1 MVTTPAPEIR
11 FALTPDAEKVKT
23 AGMIPLEDYSE
34 DIVGKVMRG
43 RGISEDELC
52 RESGV
57 SKTELA
63 ALLRGEALEAPL
75 RKVAPVLGLGA
86 DALVVC
92 ANKTWYP
99 DQPDAFDGFDMA
111 NTPFHDM
118 AVNAYVVWD
127 PATSMAVVFDSG
139 ADSRPLLK
147 TITDHGLK
155 VELILLTHS
164 HTDHV
169 IDLNRLVRETGSPPV
184 WINALE
190 SDDEDFPGGVRT
202 FDAGKTFRVGGLT
215 IDSVLT
221 SGHSPGGTTFIVQG
235 LSRRLAIIGDS
246 LFSGSMGGSMTAYEE
261 GRRNNIEHVLT
272 LPLDT
277 ILAPGHG
284 PLTTVE
290 QEKAHNPFF
299 TK

>member
-1 MVTTPAPEIR
+1 
-11 FALTPDAEKVKT
+11 LTPGPGEVKT

-43 RGISEDELC
+43 RGISEDQVC
-52 RESGV
+52 REAGV
-57 SKTELA
+57 SRSELA
-63 ALLRGEALEAPL
+63 ALLGGEALEGPL

-92 ANKTWYP
+92 ARKAWYP
-99 DQPDAFDGFDMA
+99 DQPDAFDGFFMA

-127 PATSMAVVFDSG
+127 PETSRAVVFDSG
-139 ADSRPLLK
+139 ADCRPLLK
-147 TITDHGLK
+147 TIADHGLK
-155 VELILLTHS
+155 VELILLTHA
-164 HTDHV
+164 HADHV
-169 IDLNRLVRETGSPPV
+169 IDLGRLVKGTGSPPV

-190 SDDEDFPGGVRT
+190 SDDEDFPGDVRT

-221 SGHSPGGTTFIVQG
+221 SGHSPGGTSFVVHG
-235 LSRRLAIIGDS
+235 LGRHLAIVGDS
-246 LFSGSMGGSMTAYEE
+246 LFSGSMGGSMTAFEE

-272 LPLDT
+272 LPPDT
-277 ILAPGHG
+277 VLAPGHG

-290 QEKAHNPFF
+290 QEKNHNPFF